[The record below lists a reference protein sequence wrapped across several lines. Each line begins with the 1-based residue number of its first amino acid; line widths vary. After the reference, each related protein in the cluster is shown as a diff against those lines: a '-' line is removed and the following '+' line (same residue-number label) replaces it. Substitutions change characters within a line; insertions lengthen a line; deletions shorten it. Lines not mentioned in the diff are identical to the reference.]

1 VCCVTNVPIK
11 IGSGSGE
18 HKFVIS
24 GTITK
29 HDMAIGRGFL
39 VKHKSSIDHEDDS
52 MFCIATL

>member
-1 VCCVTNVPIK
+1 VPIK